1 VAPTFLSLMTYSKD
15 GAVLEESNTTAIR
28 SLAPG
33 EWEHLGDRRFTRT
46 MLLFRFNAARDYLGL
61 GRITAQMRLK
71 SRGDM
76 FRAEAKI
83 ENFDPDG
90 NLVNTLYSLEE
101 GQAMRIRSHH
111 GELLRSRA
119 SEARRRPAV
128 VAASR
133 RRTLS
138 LRSAHPPSRAFNC
151 WSRGELL
158 RSSRHRGSAMG
169 EIADLMACTP

>member
-101 GQAMRIRSHH
+101 G
-111 GELLRSRA
+111 
-119 SEARRRPAV
+119 RRCGF
-128 VAASR
+128 AATTGSCFD
-133 RRTLS
+133 L
-138 LRSAHPPSRAFNC
+138 AHPKLAAARQ
-151 WSRGELL
+151 
-158 RSSRHRGSAMG
+158 SSLPVDD
-169 EIADLMACTP
+169 EP